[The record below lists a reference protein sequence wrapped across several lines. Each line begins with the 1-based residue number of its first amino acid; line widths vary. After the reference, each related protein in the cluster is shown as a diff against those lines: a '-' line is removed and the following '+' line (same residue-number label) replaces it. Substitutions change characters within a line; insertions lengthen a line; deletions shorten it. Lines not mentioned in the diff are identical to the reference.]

1 MKLINFDLFK
11 KKFLYFSK
19 NFLLSPLPLRV
30 ELIKF
35 LSRKFNL
42 FGFLT
47 QLDIESLEKPWLA
60 YCMLNAA
67 IQAKGLGI
75 MRISAIEFGVCSG
88 ASLVCIEKYSKEI
101 EKLTGVV
108 FDIYGFDIISGL
120 PQSSDNYKD
129 QIYFWHQGAFKT
141 DLEKLKN
148 NVKISTLVIGDI
160 KDTVKTFFDD
170 YSPPPLGFISFDL
183 DYYTSTSA
191 AFEIFSSS
199 QSNYLPRIECYM
211 DDVSSFNELSACKGT
226 GVMRAIEE
234 FNEGKKSHKKIYKK
248 ELVSQFRR
256 YKESWNEKIYVF
268 HDFNHNLYNK
278 YLGSKHI

>member
-1 MKLINFDLFK
+1 MKFKTFNLFIK
-11 KKFLYFSK
+11 KIFYLSK

-47 QLDIESLEKPWLA
+47 QLDIESLEKPYLA

-75 MRISAIEFGVCSG
+75 TRISAIEFGVCSG
-88 ASLVCIEKYSKEI
+88 ASLTYIEKYAEEI
-101 EKLTGVV
+101 EKLTGVS
-108 FDIYGFDIISGL
+108 FKTYGFDMISGL
-120 PQSSDNYKD
+120 PKSSTNYKD
-129 QIYFWHQGAFKT
+129 QVYFWHQGAFKT
-141 DLEKLKN
+141 DLEKLRN
-148 NVKISTLVIGDI
+148 NVKTSTLVIGDI

-170 YSPPPLGFISFDL
+170 YVPPPIGFISFDL
-183 DYYTSTSA
+183 DYYTSTSS
-191 AFEIFSSS
+191 AFEIFNFS
-199 QSNYLPRIECYM
+199 QSNYLPRVECYM

-226 GVMRAIEE
+226 GVLRAIDE
-234 FNEGKKSHKKIYKK
+234 FNEGNNTNKKIYKK

-256 YKESWNEKIYVF
+256 FKEYWNEKIYVF
-268 HDFNHNLYNK
+268 HDFDHDLYNK

>member
-1 MKLINFDLFK
+1 MKILRFDLFI
-11 KKFLYFSK
+11 KKFFYISK
-19 NFLLSPLPLRV
+19 SFLLSPLPLRV

-47 QLDIESLEKPWLA
+47 QLDIESLETPYLA

-88 ASLVCIEKYSKEI
+88 ASLTNIEKYSKEI
-101 EKLTGVV
+101 EKLTGVS
-108 FDIYGFDIISGL
+108 FSIYGFDIISGL
-120 PQSSDNYKD
+120 PKSSNNYKD
-129 QIYFWHQGAFKT
+129 QVYFWHQGAFKT
-141 DLEKLKN
+141 DLEKLRK
-148 NVKISTLVIGDI
+148 NVKTSTLVIGDI

-170 YSPPPLGFISFDL
+170 YAPPPIGFISFDL
-183 DYYTSTSA
+183 DYYTSTLA
-191 AFEIFSSS
+191 AFEIFNFS
-199 QSNYLPRIECYM
+199 QSNYLPRVECYM

-226 GVMRAIEE
+226 GVLRAIED
-234 FNEGKKSHKKIYKK
+234 FNEEKNSNKKIYKK

-256 YKESWNEKIYVF
+256 YKEPWNEKIYVF
-268 HDFNHNLYNK
+268 HNFEHNLYNK